1 MEQNNVKD
9 LVAVD
14 LHVHTPFSNCY
25 CVNGHTDVDDEY
37 IELLE
42 LYVEKN
48 IKVIAITDHNS
59 IGGYKHLMKM
69 KKEAQDKVKL
79 LEEFSHVEEIKK
91 KIERENYKLKLFN
104 KICIFPGIEF
114 EANPGVHLL
123 LIFNKEEF
131 NSEKSLERLENF
143 LEENGYPKE
152 MQGIENPEISKKSAI
167 DIIEAAKSLGAIT
180 IAAHVESSK
189 GALQN
194 IPKGKARAQFLKSD
208 SLMAIQVVSLNKID
222 YIKNLYKQA
231 EYKRDSLPAFIRC
244 SDYHNKEL
252 DIEKCVTYMRI
263 SELTFESIKDAL
275 TNNNEYISFTKN
287 PANEDII
294 RNVIE
299 QNQTYTVDEL
309 NEDSCEQIKKYIC
322 CILNSGSGNIVIGVG
337 DNESIVGI
345 KKPKEDFESFIKKG
359 LNSYTEFKAFFRYSI
374 QYYDY
379 GNHLIVVLSIRSI
392 KKMIYNLNN
401 KVYLKRDNIIV
412 EASPND
418 LVKIGE
424 ENFRES
430 FKEINNRNKYT
441 IDKINKE
448 LNRIKLLENNINL
461 YIKVNNSSLKLKDIA
476 NINLV
481 EPNIREMDEI
491 ELLSPGYN
499 YGSIYGVYNDRLDG
513 AAHNKDFY
521 TRITCLRMGNNIVD
535 IKSEDYEEECIIVSI
550 GGTTHYIEGK
560 ESYKIATKL
569 PALMITLKEEF
580 KEAYSLRNIVVWLK
594 SPILL
599 SFLDLV
605 YGKANLFHPKII
617 SNTPIVMNEIT
628 KKGGQ
633 LEIFTNDIIEKENKF
648 LERFNELDE
657 NQCSDEEVDELID
670 KHNKDISVDVCKIE
684 EYIKSVLEIQS
695 EENYII
701 SEFIKEKGWEK
712 IFLEEKIIELEAQ

>member
-1 MEQNNVKD
+1 MEQNNVES
-9 LVAVD
+9 LVAID

-25 CVNGHTDVDDEY
+25 CTNGHTDMDDEY

-59 IGGYKHLMKM
+59 IGGYKYLMKM

-91 KIERENYKLKLFN
+91 KIEKENYKLELFD

-180 IAAHVESSK
+180 VAAHVESSK

-194 IPKGKARAQFLKSD
+194 IPKGKARAQFFKSD

-222 YIKNLYKQA
+222 YIKDLYRQS
-231 EYKRDSLPAFIRC
+231 EYKREHIPAFIRC

-252 DIEKCVTYMRI
+252 DIEKYVTYMRI

-275 TNNNEYISFTKN
+275 TNNNECISFTKN
-287 PANEDII
+287 PDNEYII

-299 QNQTYTVDEL
+299 QNQTYTVEEL
-309 NEDSCEQIKKYIC
+309 NEDSCEQVKKYLC

-337 DNESIVGI
+337 DNKPIVGI
-345 KKPKEDFESFIKKG
+345 KKSKEDFESFIKKAID
-359 LNSYTEFKAFFRYSI
+359 SYTEFKAFFRYSI

-379 GNHLIVVLSIRSI
+379 GNHLIVVLGIRSI
-392 KKMIYNLNN
+392 KKVIYNLNN
-401 KVYLKRDNIIV
+401 KVYLKRDNKIV
-412 EASPND
+412 EAAPND

-441 IDKINKE
+441 INKINKE

-461 YIKVNNSSLKLKDIA
+461 YIKVNNSSLKLKDIS
-476 NINLV
+476 NVNLV
-481 EPNIREMDEI
+481 EANIGDMDDI

-499 YGSIYGVYNDRLDG
+499 YGNIYGLSNRLDG
-513 AAHNKDFY
+513 GAHSKDYY
-521 TRITCLRMGNNIVD
+521 TRITCPRMGNCIVD
-535 IKSEDYEEECIIVSI
+535 IKSKDYEEECIIVLI
-550 GGTTHYIEGK
+550 DGTTHYIEGK

-569 PALMITLKEEF
+569 PVLMITLKDEF

-605 YGKANLFHPKII
+605 YGKADLFHPKII

-633 LEIFTNDIIEKENKF
+633 IESFANDIIDKENKF
-648 LERFNELDE
+648 LETFNELE
-657 NQCSDEEVDELID
+657 EKQCSDDEIGVVIK
-670 KHNKDISVDVCKIE
+670 KHNKDVSIHAYKIE
-684 EYIKSVLEIQS
+684 EYIKSILEIQS

-712 IFLEEKIIELEAQ
+712 VFLQEDIGELEMK

>member
-1 MEQNNVKD
+1 MDQNNVED
-9 LVAVD
+9 LIAVD
-14 LHVHTPFSNCY
+14 LHVHTPFSKCY
-25 CVNGHTDVDDEY
+25 RVNGYTDIDDEY
-37 IELLE
+37 IKLLE

-79 LEEFSHVEEIKK
+79 LEEFSHLEEIKQ
-91 KIERENYKLKLFN
+91 KIERENYKLELFN

-167 DIIEAAKSLGAIT
+167 DIIESARSLGAIT

-194 IPKGKARAQFLKSD
+194 IPNGKARVQFFKSD

-222 YIKNLYKQA
+222 YIKDLYRKS
-231 EYKRDSLPAFIRC
+231 EYKRESIPAFIRC
-244 SDYHNKEL
+244 SDYHNKDL

-263 SELTFESIKDAL
+263 SELTFESIKDAII
-275 TNNNEYISFTKN
+275 NNNECISFTKN
-287 PANEDII
+287 PDNEDII

-309 NEDSCEQIKKYIC
+309 DEDSCEQIKKYIC
-322 CILNSGSGNIVIGVG
+322 CILNSGSGNIVIGVS
-337 DNESIVGI
+337 DNKSIVGI
-345 KKPKEDFESFIKKG
+345 KKPKEDFESFIKKA
-359 LNSYTEFKAFFRYSI
+359 LNSYTEFKAFFRYGI

-412 EASPND
+412 EAAPND

-424 ENFRES
+424 ENFREG
-430 FKEINNRNKYT
+430 FKEINNRNKYA

-461 YIKVNNSSLKLKDIA
+461 YIKVNNSSLKLKDIS
-476 NINLV
+476 NVNLV
-481 EPNIREMDEI
+481 ESNIRDMEEI
-491 ELLSPGYN
+491 EVLSPGYN
-499 YGSIYGVYNDRLDG
+499 YGSVYGICHNRLG
-513 AAHNKDFY
+513 EEAHNKDY
-521 TRITCLRMGNNIVD
+521 YKRITCPRMGNHIVD
-535 IKSEDYEEECIIVSI
+535 IKSKDYKEECIIISI
-550 GGTTHYIEGK
+550 GGTTYYIEGK

-569 PALMITLKEEF
+569 PVLMITLKDEF
-580 KEAYSLRNIVVWLK
+580 KEAYSLRSIIAWLK

-605 YGKANLFHPKII
+605 YGRTDLFHPKII
-617 SNTPIVMNEIT
+617 SNIPIVMNEIT

-633 LEIFTNDIIEKENKF
+633 IESFTNYIIEEENKF
-648 LERFNELDE
+648 LEKFNELE
-657 NQCSDEEVDELID
+657 EKQCSEEEKDALID
-670 KHNKDISVDVCKIE
+670 NHNKDISIYACKIE
-684 EYIKSVLEIQS
+684 EYIKSILEIQS

-701 SEFIKEKGWEK
+701 SEFINEKGWEK
-712 IFLEEKIIELEAQ
+712 VFLQGEIGEEEAK